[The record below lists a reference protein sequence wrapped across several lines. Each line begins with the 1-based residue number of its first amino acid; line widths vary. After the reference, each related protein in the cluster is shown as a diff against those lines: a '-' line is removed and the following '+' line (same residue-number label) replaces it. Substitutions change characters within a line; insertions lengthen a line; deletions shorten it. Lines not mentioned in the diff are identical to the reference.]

1 MKRRLVLI
9 LFLLPALC
17 LSGKAFAQAPELVV
31 PMGHDSI
38 YAVAIS
44 PDSRLLA
51 TGGSENTVKLWDA
64 EHGRELRTLAG
75 LGMSIHTLAFSP
87 KGTALAAGGGGG
99 LVVIWDVASGKEV
112 ARLPG
117 GSAIV
122 WSPDGTVL
130 AAEGAGTMDHS
141 IRLWD
146 TGTWR
151 EIRALTGHT
160 EKVWSVAWRPDGK
173 VLASGGND
181 HTVRMWD
188 PASGREIRVINAHR
202 YWISSVAWRPDGKVL
217 ATASADSRV
226 RLWRGDTGEALATL
240 EGVSGPLAWS
250 PDGKILGCGGQEG
263 GFALLDGLTGRLIR
277 TVNGDVTS
285 AQAAFSPNGRYLAV
299 GTTLLDPAT
308 GKVLLTLRV
317 HAAPLTSLAWSPDG
331 RYLAKS
337 SWGRHE
343 ADVRAWDLTTGR
355 AACYFDLSGQAA
367 WSVSF
372 NPDSRQMAAVVGQ
385 ESVRLW
391 DVEAGRETAK
401 LHVHSSLVNTV
412 AWNSSGTILA
422 DGSRDGTMVLWDPRT
437 GKALRTIRQNMVDF
451 IAPAFSPDG
460 KILACGT
467 GDMGGLAPENN
478 RVDLWE
484 AATGRKVGSLGHHAW
499 QVNAVAWSPD
509 GKILAS
515 GSKDTTVKLWDIRT
529 RKEIRTL
536 SGHSGAVSSLSWSP
550 DGRRLASGSDDMT
563 VVVWD
568 VPSGKPFQTLRGHSN
583 IVTAA
588 AFHPDGKILASSSFD
603 GRIVLWEAES
613 GRELASVVS
622 IDGKDWIAASP
633 EGFFDGTPAAI
644 GKVLWRL
651 NGNTFDTA
659 EPEQFFSEFFQPG
672 LLKDVVSRARSVQE
686 ILKERG
692 DARASLSI
700 ARKDRRLPRVSID
713 APAGSA
719 ERLVRVRVRVEE
731 ALMEAGETPGSIR
744 DVRLFRNGTLAT
756 RWPGLH
762 KPGVLEAVIPVVA
775 GENLLEAYAFNGDNV
790 KSKTADARVT
800 GAPSLERAPE
810 AYVLSIGIN
819 RYADQSMDLSYA
831 APDARDLST
840 ELAKRLP
847 FPPGSVHTQVLL
859 DGEASR
865 PAILAALADVAKKA
879 QPEDTVIVSY
889 SGHGVLHG
897 GHFYLIPHE
906 AAAAEDMEELT
917 RRAIGDDDLESA
929 FLGMQARNI
938 ALVLDACNSGQAL
951 ESDDWRRGPM
961 NSRGLVQLAWEKGM
975 EVLAA
980 SQSRQAAL
988 EARKVG
994 NLEIGHGL
1002 LTYSLIE
1009 AFSRAPRVDGR
1020 LSARDWLDYAAS
1032 RVPRLLRGE
1041 QKGKRAVQLL
1051 APEGSSVQT
1060 PRVFHGR
1067 ESHEDWTVSG
1077 GI

>member
-31 PMGHDSI
+31 PTGHDSI
-38 YAVAIS
+38 WAVAIS

-51 TGGSENTVKLWDA
+51 TGGNENTVKLWDA

-75 LGMSIHTLAFSP
+75 LGESVHTLAFSP
-87 KGTALAAGGGGG
+87 KGTALAAGVVGGF
-99 LVVIWDVASGKEV
+99 VVIWDVASGKEV
-112 ARLPG
+112 VRLPG
-117 GSAIV
+117 GFAID

-130 AAEGAGTMDHS
+130 AAKGAGTTEDS

-151 EIRALTGHT
+151 EIRALSGHT

-173 VLASGGND
+173 VLTSVGD
-181 HTVRMWD
+181 DRTMRMWD
-188 PASGREIRVINAHR
+188 PASGREIRVIDTRVA
-202 YWISSVAWRPDGKVL
+202 SMTSVAWRPDGKVL
-217 ATASADSRV
+217 ATANLFSQV
-226 RLWRGDTGEALATL
+226 LLLWKGDTGEALGIL
-240 EGVSGPLAWS
+240 EGGSSPLAWS
-250 PDGKILGCGGQEG
+250 PDGKVLGCALDGS
-263 GFALLDGLTGRLIR
+263 FALLDGQTGRLIR
-277 TVNGDVTS
+277 AVEGDITS

-299 GTTLLDPAT
+299 GTKLLDPAT
-308 GKVLLTLRV
+308 GKVLQTLKA
-317 HAAPLTSLAWSPDG
+317 HAATLTSLAWSPDG

-343 ADVRAWDLTTGR
+343 ADVRAWDLSTGR
-355 AACYFDLSGQAA
+355 DACFFDLSGQAA

-385 ESVRLW
+385 ESIRLW
-391 DVEAGRETAK
+391 DVEAGREMAK
-401 LHVHSSLVNTV
+401 LHVHSSLVNAV
-412 AWNSSGTILA
+412 AWDPSGTILA
-422 DGSRDGTMVLWDPRT
+422 DGSRDSTMVLWDPHS

-568 VPSGKPFQTLRGHSN
+568 VPSGKPFQILRGHSN

-613 GRELASVVS
+613 GRELASIVS

-719 ERLVRVRVRVEE
+719 ERLLRVRVHVEE
-731 ALMEAGETPGSIR
+731 ALMEAGGTPSGIR

-762 KPGVLEAVIPVVA
+762 KPGVLEAVIPIAA

-810 AYVLSIGIN
+810 AYILSVGIN
-819 RYADQSMDLSYA
+819 RYADRSMDLTYA

-879 QPEDTVIVSY
+879 QTEDTVIVSY

-938 ALVLDACNSGQAL
+938 ALVLDACHSGQAL

-988 EARKVG
+988 EARKAG

-1002 LTYSLIE
+1002 LTYCLIE
-1009 AFSRAPRVDGR
+1009 AFSRAPRVDRR

-1041 QKGKRAVQLL
+1041 QKGQRGVHLL

-1067 ESHEDWTVSG
+1067 EAHDDWTVSG
-1077 GI
+1077 VL